1 MVSKTITY
9 TDYQGTERTETFFFN
24 LTKAELMEM
33 EYTTVGGLSV
43 MIDKLI
49 SAIDLP
55 EIIKIFKE
63 LIQKSYGVVSADG
76 RRFIKNDEQ
85 LASFTQTEAY
95 SQLFMELATDADK
108 ASAFISG
115 ILPKTTDA
123 DQAEIKQVLEN
134 KGITSVN

>member
-24 LTKAELMEM
+24 LTKAELIEM
-33 EYTTVGGLSV
+33 EYSTTGGLSA

-49 SAIDLP
+49 SAIDIP

-76 RRFIKNDEQ
+76 RRFIKNEEE
-85 LASFTQTEAY
+85 LLKFTQTEAY
-95 SQLFMELATDADK
+95 SELFIELSSNADF
-108 ASAFISG
+108 ASEFITA
-115 ILPKTTDA
+115 IMP
-123 DQAEIKQVLEN
+123 
-134 KGITSVN
+134 SVNEEEKEQIKKSLTEKGL